1 MDIPV
6 TFISASLAQAKVTV
20 CRNDECHDWQLPPVP
35 TSDQP
40 EFPEY
45 FPDAPFLTGYLS
57 MNSDR
62 SISLGI
68 QWSVDN
74 AAAGDGGAVDAGTL
88 LQDGDHYVVTLTT
101 SAGVTSTLL
110 DKTATYQSVQPN
122 GPDCPPL
129 GDTYGGDPNGG
140 CNACHIRCGTGNDY
154 VCSPRLSLGSF

>member
-129 GDTYGGDPNGG
+129 CMSAVLAP
-140 CNACHIRCGTGNDY
+140 
-154 VCSPRLSLGSF
+154 